1 MNLTSAEQE
10 MLSGAHGKGIQLA
23 MELLV
28 KFGQLYGAERFLPV
42 SRAHIDAAAY
52 TTIWTAGTEFLEW
65 LVENGARVAV
75 PTTIN
80 PLSRDIKNW
89 KALGASEDFSE
100 KSRRLE
106 EAYLRLGVI
115 ATWTCAPYQCSNVPR
130 FGEIVSWSESNAVN
144 FVNSVVGA
152 RAERLPDLVD
162 VCCAVAGRVPA
173 YGRYLKENRRGD
185 VLFCLEGFS
194 APWFTDS
201 ADYALLGY
209 FIGEAVVNKVP
220 VIEGLPAETTEDQLK
235 ALSAAAASA
244 GAVSLFHVMGLT
256 PEAPTREAAFQGWC
270 GYEAVSVTPADLTA
284 VRRKLDTAMGD
295 HVDMVLL
302 GCPHFSAEE
311 MRMVARCIGQKTV
324 FPETDFW
331 IMTSETQ
338 YHLAERCGI
347 AQKLEHAGV
356 VITRDTC
363 VMEMDEGDGRWTGK
377 NIVTNSGKVAQ
388 YAPGINGVRIKM
400 ATLENCVQAAVT
412 GKLPKECR
420 V

>member
-42 SRAHIDAAAY
+42 SGAHIDAAAY

-115 ATWTCAPYQCSNVPR
+115 PTWTCAPYQCTNVPR

-185 VLFCLEGFS
+185 VLFRLEGFS

-209 FIGEAVVNKVP
+209 FIGNQTP
-220 VIEGLPAETTEDQLK
+220 M
-235 ALSAAAASA
+235 ALSVAMSIA
-244 GAVSLFHVMGLT
+244 GGAMLYVVFFELL
-256 PEAPTREAAFQGWC
+256 PEAYQQWRSKWAILATIIGFALGLLLI
-270 GYEAVSVTPADLTA
+270 SSHLHI
-284 VRRKLDTAMGD
+284 
-295 HVDMVLL
+295 HVH
-302 GCPHFSAEE
+302 PH
-311 MRMVARCIGQKTV
+311 
-324 FPETDFW
+324 
-331 IMTSETQ
+331 
-338 YHLAERCGI
+338 
-347 AQKLEHAGV
+347 
-356 VITRDTC
+356 
-363 VMEMDEGDGRWTGK
+363 
-377 NIVTNSGKVAQ
+377 
-388 YAPGINGVRIKM
+388 
-400 ATLENCVQAAVT
+400 
-412 GKLPKECR
+412 
-420 V
+420 